1 MSGLVEGVV
10 SSLIALL
17 VGLGMAYLVYRYK
30 ERQSLSVEIHAET
43 MTGGPIAEIVVTN
56 HGKSTIVITELNAYI
71 PAKQIF
77 PDELLPVAAP
87 TFEKQWFFTTR
98 RKMRFLTSRNDAFGV
113 MAEKVLREGAGR
125 AQVLPS
131 TQTIKVEPGE
141 RASRAIEGQDR
152 SSYNPIRL
160 DLPDSAFWLVPSCK
174 TAKSK
179 SEIWG
184 PPVMIARARGGE
196 YNIMVVNSG

>member
-87 TFEKQWFFTTR
+87 TFEKQWFLHHQA
-98 RKMRFLTSRNDAFGV
+98 KD
-113 MAEKVLREGAGR
+113 EVL
-125 AQVLPS
+125 
-131 TQTIKVEPGE
+131 
-141 RASRAIEGQDR
+141 D
-152 SSYNPIRL
+152 
-160 DLPDSAFWLVPSCK
+160 
-174 TAKSK
+174 
-179 SEIWG
+179 
-184 PPVMIARARGGE
+184 
-196 YNIMVVNSG
+196 